1 MKKMIFWFLIS
12 MACLAQV
19 APPAVPVV
27 ELGIDINGET
37 SPKIYTGWPLFIS
50 STVALWEGTQASLAV
65 RGAGWTSALL
75 VTVRNSNGEVQA
87 WPLRLMPPSSTTLDL
102 TELNSGEATWVL
114 APGDA
119 AQIPPGSYSVSVTL
133 DTRTSAS
140 PGAWAGTVSS
150 RTGMMTIAAEPPS
163 PDQPLQLRK
172 LLLQADYAA
181 LTGDFSQAGKLVD
194 RAIAL
199 KADHIPALDRKG
211 ELLVKQGSLEEAMA
225 TFQRALEAFAQQFP
239 EAYDPPFELRRKL
252 AVVADRMVE
261 PHPFTVAGGVV
272 NGASFQPGVS
282 QGSWITIK
290 GTNYGR
296 TTRIWRGDEIVNG
309 NLPTAL
315 DGVSVKVNGK
325 PAFVYYISPVQINVQ
340 APSDDTLGDVP
351 VEVTVNGV
359 KSASVTA
366 LLQKFAPAFFL
377 WVGKYAV
384 ATDPNYS
391 WRVKPGTFAGATTTA
406 AKPGDVIIL
415 WGTGFGPTDPAI
427 PAGQAVD
434 KLTVVTGP
442 VKVTIG
448 GSVADYLG
456 AALSPGSAGL
466 YQIVVRIPL
475 SAPNGDLP
483 VVAEVGGARS
493 PDNVFIT
500 VQN

>member
-1 MKKMIFWFLIS
+1 
-12 MACLAQV
+12 
-19 APPAVPVV
+19 
-27 ELGIDINGET
+27 
-37 SPKIYTGWPLFIS
+37 
-50 STVALWEGTQASLAV
+50 
-65 RGAGWTSALL
+65 
-75 VTVRNSNGEVQA
+75 
-87 WPLRLMPPSSTTLDL
+87 
-102 TELNSGEATWVL
+102 
-114 APGDA
+114 
-119 AQIPPGSYSVSVTL
+119 
-133 DTRTSAS
+133 
-140 PGAWAGTVSS
+140 
-150 RTGMMTIAAEPPS
+150 
-163 PDQPLQLRK
+163 
-172 LLLQADYAA
+172 
-181 LTGDFSQAGKLVD
+181 
-194 RAIAL
+194 
-199 KADHIPALDRKG
+199 
-211 ELLVKQGSLEEAMA
+211 MA

-261 PHPFTVAGGVV
+261 PHPFTVDGGVV

-296 TTRIWRGDEIVNG
+296 ITRIWRADDIVNG

-340 APSDDTLGDVP
+340 APSDDTLADVP

-359 KSASVTA
+359 KSAPVTA
-366 LLQKFAPAFFL
+366 RLQKFAPAFFL
-377 WVGKYAV
+377 WVAKYAV

-434 KLTVVTGP
+434 KLSTVTGP

-448 GSVADYLG
+448 GLVAEYLG
-456 AALSPGSAGL
+456 GALSPGSAGL

-475 SAPNGDLP
+475 SAPNGDLA
-483 VVAEVGGARS
+483 VVADVGGVRS